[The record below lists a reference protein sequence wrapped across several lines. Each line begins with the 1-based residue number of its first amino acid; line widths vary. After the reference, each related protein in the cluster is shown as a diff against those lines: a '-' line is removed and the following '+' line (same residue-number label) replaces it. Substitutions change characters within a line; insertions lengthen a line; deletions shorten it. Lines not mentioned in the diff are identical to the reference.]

1 VTVLAISL
9 GAILGANL
17 RYFLGAWIAERT
29 PGAFPWGTL
38 AINVAGSFALGLVL
52 ALAVERELGPWW
64 LRPAVGIGFL
74 GSFTTFSAFSAE
86 TVALLEPGQVLLGG
100 VNIVSSVV
108 LCLLAVWL
116 GAVTAQWF
124 TN

>member
-1 VTVLAISL
+1 MTVLAISL

-86 TVALLEPGQVLLGG
+86 TVALLEQGDATGALLN
-100 VNIVSSVV
+100 VALSVGICV
-108 LCLLAVWL
+108 AGAALGLAL
-116 GAVTAQWF
+116 GRAL
-124 TN
+124 

>member
-1 VTVLAISL
+1 MTLLAISL

-17 RYFLGAWIAERT
+17 RYLLGTWIAART
-29 PGAFPWGTL
+29 PGAFPWGTI

-64 LRPAVGIGFL
+64 VRPAVGIGFL

-86 TVALLEPGQVLLGG
+86 TVTLLERGDATGALLNVALSVGVCVAGAALG
-100 VNIVSSVV
+100 
-108 LCLLAVWL
+108 LAL
-116 GAVTAQWF
+116 GRAL
-124 TN
+124 

>member
-1 VTVLAISL
+1 MTLLAISL

-17 RYFLGAWIAERT
+17 RYLLGTWIAART
-29 PGAFPWGTL
+29 PGAFPWGTI

-64 LRPAVGIGFL
+64 VRPAVGIGFL

-86 TVALLEPGQVLLGG
+86 TVALLERGDASGALLNVALSVG
-100 VNIVSSVV
+100 VCVAGAA
-108 LCLLAVWL
+108 LGLAL
-116 GAVTAQWF
+116 GRAL
-124 TN
+124 